1 MLLLSPCD
9 CYTTF
14 HPSFSFHCFT
24 LTAGFDGLTLSLRTH
39 AGGCFESLYLAHIRA
54 IRRYEPSAFV
64 EECNE
69 EGLKTLAV
77 QPGALLNHR
86 ADDVIAA
93 PPQPQEPRLCRPTW
107 CDIPR
112 LLVEAAG
119 FLHYFDS
126 RQERRRFES

>member
-1 MLLLSPCD
+1 M
-9 CYTTF
+9 
-14 HPSFSFHCFT
+14 
-24 LTAGFDGLTLSLRTH
+24 AGLDGLTLSLQTH
-39 AGGCFESLYLAHIRA
+39 TGGCFESLYLARIRA

-64 EECNE
+64 E
-69 EGLKTLAV
+69 GKSVTKRDSKHSV

-93 PPQPQEPRLCRPTW
+93 PPQPQKPCLCRPTW
-107 CDIPR
+107 CDTLR